1 MTLVYFVT
9 LFYATIPQTHE
20 HCADDKKIIVNADP
34 GINIFWQRMEIYYKF
49 QRMTQS
55 KCVGELLES
64 LVSEWDS
71 ISSQY

>member
-34 GINIFWQRMEIYYKF
+34 GIFFGK
-49 QRMTQS
+49 
-55 KCVGELLES
+55 
-64 LVSEWDS
+64 EWKYITS
-71 ISSQY
+71 FKE